1 MATVRAS
8 GFLNPVASLKNI
20 LFATDFSE
28 ASMKAFPYAASL
40 AQKFGASVFACHI
53 ITPTSLVTA
62 APQSAPYFY
71 EAEYAAAT
79 KELDNILSSPQLEG
93 TKTKALLSSGIL
105 GDALL
110 DEINQNH
117 IDLVVAGTHGRT
129 GLRRLLLGSA
139 VEGICRVSTC
149 PVLTVGPDHPTSR
162 IKFDHIL
169 LPTDLSEESMR
180 ALPFVVRVAGAYG
193 AKVTV
198 LHVLPEETASNPD
211 TQKLTE
217 TVRRNMVDSFEQRI
231 TTLMT
236 EFLIESGETVETI
249 LKVARDKSAD
259 MIVIGVRDAFLP
271 GVHVRTSVA
280 YRIMAASHCPVVSCR

>member
-1 MATVRAS
+1 MATVRAP
-8 GFLNPVASLKNI
+8 GLLNPVASLKNI

-28 ASMKAFPYAASL
+28 ASMKAFPFAASL
-40 AQKFGASVFACHI
+40 AQKFGASIFACHI

-71 EAEYAAAT
+71 EAEYEAAT
-79 KELDNILSSPQLEG
+79 KELDNILHSPQLEG
-93 TKTKALLSSGIL
+93 IKTKALLSSGIL

-139 VEGICRVSTC
+139 VEGICRVATC
-149 PVLTVGPDHPTSR
+149 PVLTVGPDHPASR
-162 IKFDHIL
+162 IKLDNIL
-169 LPTDLSEESMR
+169 VPTDLSEESMR

-211 TQKLTE
+211 TQKLSE
-217 TVRRNMVDSFEQRI
+217 PVYRNMVHIFEPR
-231 TTLMT
+231 LAPLKV
-236 EFLIESGETVETI
+236 EFVIESGETVETI

-259 MIVIGVRDAFLP
+259 MIMLGVRDAFLP
-271 GVHVRTSVA
+271 GIHVRTSVA